1 MYCDFLVFYIDGKM
15 QERWS
20 GETDWEYVSYDVPK
34 GKHTFEWRYDKNQ
47 RNQDGEDRCWVDDII
62 FPSNCLVLGV
72 ESFTEKKEFDV
83 YPNPANT
90 YIVIEGSDI
99 QEVEVYD
106 MMGRKVVSSDVDN
119 SSHAVIDINN
129 LTSGIYLVR
138 SIDVYNNV
146 STKKFI
152 KK

>member
-1 MYCDFLVFYIDGKM
+1 M
-15 QERWS
+15 
-20 GETDWEYVSYDVPK
+20 SYDVPK

>member
-1 MYCDFLVFYIDGKM
+1 M
-15 QERWS
+15 
-20 GETDWEYVSYDVPK
+20 
-34 GKHTFEWRYDKNQ
+34 
-47 RNQDGEDRCWVDDII
+47 
-62 FPSNCLVLGV
+62 VLGV

-90 YIVIEGSDI
+90 YVVVEGSDI

-106 MMGRKVVSSDVDN
+106 MMGRKLISSNVEN
-119 SSHAVIDINN
+119 STHTVIDIND

-138 SIDVYNNV
+138 SIDVYNNI